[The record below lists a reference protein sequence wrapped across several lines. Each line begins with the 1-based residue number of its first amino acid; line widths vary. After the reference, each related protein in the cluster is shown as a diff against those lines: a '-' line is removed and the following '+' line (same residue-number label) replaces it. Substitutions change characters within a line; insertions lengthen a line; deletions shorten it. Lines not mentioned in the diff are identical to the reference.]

1 MPDRSSLWNTV
12 KSWFVAQA
20 EQVTVRFLPDRADG
34 SGSGD
39 ENDPSTLSAPIAANA
54 GYFRLYAAEGF
65 LAKQKSWTAEH
76 YPALH
81 GGVVLSFGGADR
93 ATFTTLARP
102 PESWTVPGAQM
113 DFPIT
118 PLLPFTGGTVELE
131 GALYQATVNGPLG
144 TAVGLVSSLAGL
156 MGPPLA
162 NAAALAGRLSEGL
175 DMVVKAA
182 GNQPVLAVHWTLIA
196 PGAGGRVLRPGN
208 LVLLNQPEKNLA
220 GTPVIAE
227 GRLRLRTD
235 SGLELPEGVDY
246 LVLRVEGR
254 TERDD
259 WRQPELDALIR
270 AAGEALIRGQE
281 ETYRDRRTEALV
293 RAWNNADLVAPD
305 RKRVALMVRQ
315 ELDDLQQLRV
325 VPAEDSPFEVRA
337 ETGLPAADD
346 VRLAELTLDSLLAT

>member
-1 MPDRSSLWNTV
+1 MPDRSSLWGTV
-12 KSWFVAQA
+12 KSWFVERT

-34 SGSGD
+34 RGSGD
-39 ENDPSTLSAPIAANA
+39 ENEPATLSAPIAPNA
-54 GYFRLYAAEGF
+54 GYFRLYVAEGF
-65 LAKQKSWTAEH
+65 LASRKSWTAQH

-102 PESWTVPGAQM
+102 PENWTVPGAQM

-131 GALYQATVNGPLG
+131 GALYQATVDGPLG

-175 DMVVKAA
+175 DTVVKAA
-182 GNQPVLAVHWTLIA
+182 GNQPVLGVHWTLVA
-196 PGAGGRVLRPGN
+196 PGGGGRVLRPGS
-208 LVLLNQPEKNLA
+208 LVLLNQPEKTLP
-220 GTPVIAE
+220 GTPVIAD
-227 GRLRLRTD
+227 GRLRLRTGT
-235 SGLELPEGVDY
+235 GLELPEGVDY

-259 WRQPELDALIR
+259 WRQPELDAVIR

-281 ETYRDRRTEALV
+281 ETYRERRTEALA
-293 RAWNNADLVAPD
+293 RAWNNTDLVAPD

-315 ELDDLQQLRV
+315 ELDDLRQFGA
-325 VPAEDSPFEVRA
+325 VPAEDRPFEVRA
-337 ETGLPAADD
+337 ATGLPAADD
-346 VRLAELTLDSLLAT
+346 VRLTDLTLESLLTT